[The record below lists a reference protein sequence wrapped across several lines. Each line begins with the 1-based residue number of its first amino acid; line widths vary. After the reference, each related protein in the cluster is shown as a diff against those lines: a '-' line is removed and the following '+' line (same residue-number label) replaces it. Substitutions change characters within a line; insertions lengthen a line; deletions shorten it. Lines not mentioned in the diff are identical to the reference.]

1 MAKGT
6 GCTSPGPGE
15 ADIAKSLY
23 QRDTA
28 VIAGIE
34 QLRFFPLAVVG
45 GSGSY
50 LTDENGRRLLDLSA
64 TWGAASLGYGHP
76 AVVEAATA
84 ALNDMAAA
92 SILSSS
98 NEPAVALAE
107 DLLALTPGKGE
118 RRVWLGHSGSDAND
132 AMVRAIPM
140 ATGRPKILSFIGAYH
155 GGISGSASISGHSVH
170 AHSPGHPGLVQIP
183 YPDPYRP
190 QMAGDIA
197 ESVLG
202 YLDYLFETVAPPESI
217 GAVFIEP
224 IQSDGGLIVPP
235 AGFLGALVERCRRHG
250 ILVVCDEVKVGL
262 GRPGVLHCFE
272 AEGFEPDIVVFGKG
286 LGGGLPLSAAVGP
299 AEVMNVATAFAIETT
314 AGNPVSAS
322 VGRAVLRTIRDEGLP
337 ARAAERGAQL
347 MEGLRQLANKHALI
361 GDVRGRGLAI
371 GTELVRDRETKEA
384 ADTETAKLV
393 YRAFELGLVLFY
405 VGLRSNVLE
414 MTPPLT
420 ISAAEV
426 DEALDILD
434 QAFEDVA
441 NDRVDDAAVAA
452 FAGW

>member
-1 MAKGT
+1 MAL
-6 GCTSPGPGE
+6 P
-15 ADIAKSLY
+15 
-23 QRDTA
+23 
-28 VIAGIE
+28 
-34 QLRFFPLAVVG
+34 
-45 GSGSY
+45 
-50 LTDENGRRLLDLSA
+50 
-64 TWGAASLGYGHP
+64 
-76 AVVEAATA
+76 
-84 ALNDMAAA
+84 DMAAA
-92 SILSSS
+92 SILYSS
-98 NEPAVALAE
+98 NEPAVSLAE

-140 ATGRPKILSFIGAYH
+140 ATGRPRILSFIGAYH

-170 AHSPGHPGLVQIP
+170 AHSPAHAGLVQIP

-190 QMAGDIA
+190 QMAGDIG

-202 YLDYLFETVAPPESI
+202 YLDYLFDTVAPPESI

-235 AGFLGALVERCRRHG
+235 PGFLATLAERCRSHG

-262 GRPGVLHCFE
+262 GRPGEMHCFE

-299 AEVMNVATAFAIETT
+299 AEVMNTATALAIETT
-314 AGNPVSAS
+314 AGNAVSAS

-337 ARAAERGAQL
+337 AQAAERGAQL

-361 GDVRGRGLAI
+361 GDLRGRGLAI
-371 GTELVRDRETKEA
+371 GVELVRDRETKEA
-384 ADTETAKLV
+384 ADSEAAKLV
-393 YRAFELGLVLFY
+393 YRAFELGLILFY

-420 ISAAEV
+420 LSEAEAS
-426 DEALDILD
+426 EALDILD
-434 QAFEDVA
+434 RAFDDVE
-441 NDRVDDAAVAA
+441 NDRVDAAAVAA

>member
-1 MAKGT
+1 MAE
-6 GCTSPGPGE
+6 P
-15 ADIAKSLY
+15 LY
-23 QRDTA
+23 ARDAA

-50 LTDENGRRLLDLSA
+50 LIEEGGQRLLDLSA
-64 TWGAASLGYGHP
+64 TWGAASLGYSHP
-76 AVVEAATA
+76 AVVEAATR
-84 ALNDMAAA
+84 ALNDMAGA
-92 SILSSS
+92 SILSSA

-170 AHSPGHPGLVQIP
+170 AHSPGHAGLVQIP

-190 QMAGDIA
+190 QMAGDIG

-202 YLDYLFETVAPPESI
+202 YLDYLFDTVAPPASI

-235 AGFLGALVERCRRHG
+235 TGFLGALVERCRRYG

-272 AEGFEPDIVVFGKG
+272 AEGLAPDIVVFGKG
-286 LGGGLPLSAAVGP
+286 LGGGLPLSAAIGP
-299 AEVMNVATAFAIETT
+299 AEVMDVTTAFAIETT
-314 AGNPVSAS
+314 AGNAVSAQ
-322 VGRAVLRTIRDEGLP
+322 VGRAVLRTIREDDLAANAA
-337 ARAAERGAQL
+337 ARGDQL
-347 MEGLRQLANKHALI
+347 MDGLRQLANKHALI

-371 GTELVRDRETKEA
+371 GAELVRDRETKEA
-384 ADTETAKLV
+384 ADTETARLV

-420 ISAAEV
+420 LSDGEV

-434 QAFEDVA
+434 QAFDDVEQG
-441 NDRVDDAAVAA
+441 RVDEAGVAA